1 MKINVKRELL
11 LKALQKVCNII
22 GSRTTLPVL
31 ANVMMEAENSKLTF
45 TTTDLELR
53 ITTSI
58 EAEVE
63 QAGKTTLP
71 AKRFLGLVSKFKG
84 DTVSFDT
91 NENHHTKISCG
102 TADFMI
108 LGLTSDDFPVPV
120 DFTAQRTLKIKQC
133 DLARIIDRISY
144 AVSLDD
150 SRKVLQGILLSV
162 REGNLTAVATDG
174 KRLALVEKLLDE
186 VPVGSDGDIIVTLKA
201 ANELKRILEKDG
213 DAVIE
218 IGEKQAV
225 FKIDSTMIYSKL
237 IDGNYPNYKQV
248 IPASFAKKVSVPCLG
263 FIDAL
268 EIVSVP
274 LFDASS
280 SYVKITFQANKLL
293 FEANSNVGEGKEEIA
308 IEYEGEEMSLSFNPQ
323 FLSDPFKHIGVDNV
337 NIKINDAFSPI
348 AIESGDGFLYV
359 IMPMRNK

>member
-31 ANVMMEAENSKLTF
+31 ANVMMEAENNKLTF

-63 QAGKTTLP
+63 KSGKTTLP
-71 AKRFLGLVSKFKG
+71 AKRLLGLVSKFKG

-108 LGLTSDDFPVPV
+108 LGLTPDDFPVPV
-120 DFTAQRTLKIKQC
+120 DFTAQRTIKIKQG

-150 SRKVLQGILLSV
+150 SRKVLQGIFFSIK
-162 REGNLTAVATDG
+162 EGNLTAVATDG

-186 VPVGSDGDIIVTLKA
+186 AP
-201 ANELKRILEKDG
+201 
-213 DAVIE
+213 
-218 IGEKQAV
+218 
-225 FKIDSTMIYSKL
+225 
-237 IDGNYPNYKQV
+237 
-248 IPASFAKKVSVPCLG
+248 SVPTA
-263 FIDAL
+263 I
-268 EIVSVP
+268 
-274 LFDASS
+274 SS
-280 SYVKITFQANKLL
+280 L
-293 FEANSNVGEGKEEIA
+293 
-308 IEYEGEEMSLSFNPQ
+308 P
-323 FLSDPFKHIGVDNV
+323 
-337 NIKINDAFSPI
+337 
-348 AIESGDGFLYV
+348 
-359 IMPMRNK
+359 

>member
-1 MKINVKRELL
+1 MKDLL
-11 LKALQKVCNII
+11 LVVDMQNVYGKGMVWECSNMERTKGNIHALLSS
-22 GSRTTLPVL
+22 GMDAAFTLFDPPSDPVG
-31 ANVMMEAENSKLTF
+31 AWNEYCRVNKDVNEDSYAGAMMDE
-45 TTTDLELR
+45 
-53 ITTSI
+53 
-58 EAEVE
+58 
-63 QAGKTTLP
+63 
-71 AKRFLGLVSKFKG
+71 
-84 DTVSFDT
+84 
-91 NENHHTKISCG
+91 
-102 TADFMI
+102 FMAYA
-108 LGLTSDDFPVPV
+108 DDFPVPV
-120 DFTAQRTLKIKQC
+120 DFTAQRTIKIKQG

-150 SRKVLQGILLSV
+150 SRKVLQGIFFSIK
-162 REGNLTAVATDG
+162 EGNLTAVATDG

-186 VPVGSDGDIIVTLKA
+186 APVGSDGDIIVTLKA
-201 ANELKRILEKDG
+201 ANEIKRILEKDG
-213 DAVIE
+213 DVVIE

-225 FKIDSTMIYSKL
+225 FKVDSTMIYSKL

-248 IPASFAKKVSVPCLG
+248 IPASFAKKISVPCSD

-268 EIVSVP
+268 EIVSIP

-280 SYVKITFQANKLL
+280 SYVKITFTTNKLM
-293 FEANSNVGEGKEEIA
+293 FEANSNIGEGKEHIA

>member
-31 ANVMMEAENSKLTF
+31 ANVMMEAENNKLTF

-63 QAGKTTLP
+63 KSGKTTLP
-71 AKRFLGLVSKFKG
+71 AKRLLGLVSKFKG

-108 LGLTSDDFPVPV
+108 LGLTPDDFPVPV
-120 DFTAQRTLKIKQC
+120 DFTAQRTIKIKQG

-150 SRKVLQGILLSV
+150 SRKVLQGIFFSIK
-162 REGNLTAVATDG
+162 EGNLTAVATDG

-186 VPVGSDGDIIVTLKA
+186 APVGSDGDIIVTLKA
-201 ANELKRILEKDG
+201 ANEIKRILEKDG
-213 DAVIE
+213 DVVIE

-225 FKIDSTMIYSKL
+225 FKVDSTMIYSKL

-248 IPASFAKKVSVPCLG
+248 IPASFAKKISVPCSD

-268 EIVSVP
+268 EIVSIP

-280 SYVKITFQANKLL
+280 SYVKITFTGNKLM
-293 FEANSNVGEGKEEIA
+293 FEANSNIGEGKEHIA